1 MHRPKYESAQSFV
14 THLSG
19 KVEKKRFVTLNI
31 MFKKHS
37 TILLYLNKKS
47 MFHNQQKPIKNIS
60 TVNFQENIPGE
71 RRVSAS

>member
-37 TILLYLNKKS
+37 TILLHLNKKS
-47 MFHNQQKPIKNIS
+47 KFHNQ
-60 TVNFQENIPGE
+60 ENP
-71 RRVSAS
+71 